1 MPYTSDAENLN
12 SARSL
17 SPRMELHPAHKR
29 DVSPV
34 RPFRARPLDLDSRW
48 SVDFHSSPYRR
59 RDGNL
64 SPYSSMDNLFG
75 SVVGAAWP
83 SGFKL
88 TRDALKRPPATAIKL
103 TYFSIKE
110 RVNHKDG
117 KDVAMLTLQSAQ
129 KLNRNT
135 SIASPSPCGS
145 STNSR
150 RSMQRSPGRKWVY
163 EAGVVTHEEQLR
175 DIIKGLENCR
185 KGWENDGNYV
195 QASIVAKQ
203 IQALKI
209 FLENKKR
216 TTMTETHARE
226 TEAAEAAYKA
236 ELSEKNR
243 LWSERFKVFQSEVI
257 EHAQFLKQQHLLA
270 LQNFKTK
277 MDTRTPKK
285 PQLSREL
292 LNERKVQTFLGK
304 QGKYLEAQRVKKHA
318 DCKEVK
324 ELQATLAAYQAEVGL
339 KEQALRAK
347 QRTEM
352 GILLQRA
359 AQTRDEL
366 RKNKEQNLT
375 CCAQRHKNIIRDLDA
390 LHKQEQLK
398 HDHKMQKIVR
408 EFRALGGELR
418 DLTHA
423 METLIVPALTELGG
437 VEESASSIL
446 EVQCL
451 NIGGLQS

>member
-1 MPYTSDAENLN
+1 MEAHPLRMKPPLGIF
-12 SARSL
+12 SAL
-17 SPRMELHPAHKR
+17 QPTINAFKN
-29 DVSPV
+29 
-34 RPFRARPLDLDSRW
+34 FPL
-48 SVDFHSSPYRR
+48 
-59 RDGNL
+59 
-64 SPYSSMDNLFG
+64 
-75 SVVGAAWP
+75 
-83 SGFKL
+83 FKIFTWNNFL
-88 TRDALKRPPATAIKL
+88 
-103 TYFSIKE
+103 
-110 RVNHKDG
+110 
-117 KDVAMLTLQSAQ
+117 LTLQSAQ
-129 KLNRNT
+129 KVNRNT
-135 SIASPSPCGS
+135 SITSPSPCGS
-145 STNSR
+145 TANSR

-175 DIIKGLENCR
+175 DIIKGLESCR
-185 KGWENDGNYV
+185 KGWENDGNYM

-216 TTMTETHARE
+216 TTMTETHARGK
-226 TEAAEAAYKA
+226 EAAEAAYKA
-236 ELSEKNR
+236 ELAEKNKALSLS
-243 LWSERFKVFQSEVI
+243 LWNERFKVFQNEVI
-257 EHAQFLKQQHLLA
+257 EHAQCLKQQHVLA
-270 LQNFKTK
+270 LQNFRTK

-285 PQLSREL
+285 PQSSREL
-292 LNERKVQTFLGK
+292 LNERKTFLGK

-318 DCKEVK
+318 DRKEMK
-324 ELQATLAAYQAEVGL
+324 EFQATLVAYQAEVGL

-366 RKNKEQNLT
+366 RKNKELDLT

-423 METLIVPALTELGG
+423 METLIVPALTEVGG